1 MLPSMWVHP
10 RAVQRVPLPNFGD
23 KHMTRTEY
31 RKAQRT
37 RIAAEQSVIAKKLG
51 LPKGLF
57 QFAKRHGVLP
67 EQIRNERLKYPY

>member
-1 MLPSMWVHP
+1 
-10 RAVQRVPLPNFGD
+10 
-23 KHMTRTEY
+23 MTRTEY